1 LENDVL
7 KIARRIQAISQSGL
21 RYAENEFDLQRYEE
35 LRELSIQLASQV
47 SYASIEK
54 IRDIFTCETGFQTP
68 KVDIRAVVIK
78 EGKIL
83 LGRERADNRWS
94 MPGGFADVNYSPTA
108 VAEKEV
114 FEETGLRVKANR
126 LLAVVD
132 TDKHN
137 FPPLEYHYYKLVIL
151 CDYIDGDPQGSIET
165 YESAFFSFE
174 NLPDLSIQRNT
185 KELFELI
192 KGQLAKT
199 GTYTD

>member
-1 LENDVL
+1 LENEVL

-35 LRELSIQLASQV
+35 LRELSIQLASEV
-47 SYASIEK
+47 SYASVNK

-68 KVDIRAVVIK
+68 KVDVRAVVIK
-78 EGKIL
+78 DEKIL
-83 LGRERADNRWS
+83 LGREKADNRWS

-114 FEETGLRVKANR
+114 FEETGLHVKANR

-137 FPPLEYHYYKLVIL
+137 FPPLEYHYYKLVIQ
-151 CDYIDGDPQGSIET
+151 CDYIDGDLRGSNET
-165 YESAFFSFE
+165 YESAFFDFD

-185 KELFELI
+185 KELFDLI
-192 KGQLAKT
+192 KKQLTET